1 MLNKILSF
9 IINDDNKILLLHNN
23 PLDPIHGG
31 DFWYT
36 VTGGFE
42 DYDKTAKD
50 VVKREIK
57 EETDLDVKEVM
68 YLNWILKYKDKG
80 LNCVEYVYISFAEDS
95 NINLDESENI
105 GYEWCDID
113 DFIKKI
119 RWLGDLELLKKV
131 LIDGISRKVY
141 FNEEKIENYDF
152 NFETINDN

>member
-23 PLDPIHGG
+23 PLDPTHGG

-42 DYDKTAKD
+42 DYDKTAED

-57 EETDLDVKEVM
+57 EETALDVKEVL
-68 YLNWILKYKDKG
+68 YLNWLLKYQDKG
-80 LNCVEYVYISFAEDS
+80 LNCIEYVYISFVDSS
-95 NINLDESENI
+95 NITLDESENI

-113 DFIKKI
+113 DFVKKI
-119 RWLGDLELLKKV
+119 RWFGNLELLKKV
-131 LIDGISRKVY
+131 LIDGMNRKVY
-141 FNEEKIENYDF
+141 FHEEKIENYDF
-152 NFETINDN
+152 NFETINN